1 MTDGAPPP
9 TDAIGDPTC
18 TKEATDTEEAEE
30 IVLASASPR
39 RRELLDRAG
48 ISYVV
53 MPADIDE
60 AAGEDERPEQLALRL
75 AREKA
80 RKIAHA
86 VGASPRR
93 LVLGADTI
101 VVLDE
106 VVYGKPRDSDDA
118 FRLLR
123 ELAGRTHRV
132 ITGIAVVDS
141 DELRSWE
148 GIVESCV
155 TLRSAGDEEL
165 RSYLA
170 TGESLDKAGA
180 YAIQGEGRRLV
191 SRLAGSETNV
201 IGLPLEETIALLREA
216 GARLGS
222 GS

>member
-1 MTDGAPPP
+1 MSRRPASPVADAALP
-9 TDAIGDPTC
+9 TTGAIGTRAD
-18 TKEATDTEEAEE
+18 AEV

-48 ISYVV
+48 IAHIA
-53 MPADIDE
+53 MPANIDE
-60 AAGEDERPEQLALRL
+60 TATEGERPTQLALRL

-80 RKIAHA
+80 QAIAET
-86 VGASPRR
+86 VGVTPRR

-101 VVLDE
+101 VVLDD
-106 VVYGKPRDSDDA
+106 VVFGKPRDAEDA
-118 FRLLR
+118 LRVLR
-123 ELAGRTHRV
+123 ELVGRTHRV

-141 DELRSWE
+141 SHLRSWE
-148 GIVESCV
+148 HAVESCV

-170 TGESLDKAGA
+170 TGEPLDKAGA

-201 IGLPLEETIALLREA
+201 IGLPLEETLALLRQA
-216 GARLGS
+216 GARLGA